1 MKKTVKKFAKFL
13 LLIAVIFSD
22 LMTPISVLADELS
35 STPNKGDV
43 GINKSVSSDGGNSA
57 TVSNNVNLEEEGDV
71 SVTKTV
77 SKTDVLGRYKVE
89 FNIKGKDIRNEK
101 EIIKPVYAV
110 VVFDRSG
117 SMKSEY
123 TDTDE
128 CERYAQGWYQDEN
141 GNWVNGR
148 YCSRYKQAYNNK
160 WENAVAGAKLFAN
173 TLSTNIPTANIAL
186 VAFSGNKSGFGYTDS
201 DYNDA
206 EVVRGFKTGSEAT
219 LDDANF
225 GSPNGGT
232 NLEAGLYEANK
243 LLEKAPA
250 DAYKYVVVISDGQP
264 TFYYDENGYTRGDGS
279 NTNDNTYDATIS
291 MANTLKNATK
301 AEIFSIGYILP
312 EGKVYKDKTAADI
325 LTEVASPDVEDSNII
340 HYTYADPTSIANTFT
355 NIAKE
360 LSIVKAGTK
369 AVLTDKLGS
378 AFKITSTDGT
388 QRSFVSEEIKEITE
402 EGTTISFYIDIDQDS
417 PTEWYD
423 TNAGF
428 TLTYTDH
435 RGEEKSIQV
444 DENPQVYWV
453 QNEYE
458 YVVNYYKDSMT
469 SENKIAS
476 DTRIAVNGTVINEEN
491 VDRDKYL
498 PEGYKFESITPESI
512 TVLNDGV
519 KREINILYTIKKFDY
534 KVNYYYDNTLDNS
547 LDIKDVSYGTKVDAS
562 SYYLDSD
569 SIREGYS
576 LDTTRS
582 DNGTYTITSNEVV
595 IDIYYKRNNYGYT
608 VNYFFNSEKGFS
620 DDSSAIYGDK
630 ITAESKWL
638 SNDRLSSNGKSDYFL
653 DPSREVDNNGEVTIG
668 TDASSNVLNIYYINT
683 NFDNANENIVKS
695 TSTNKVVSSNDLV
708 SYTLKYNSSINN
720 VRKDDRVVVTIK
732 DTLPG
737 SIDTNKSTLNG
748 GVYNSE
754 NNTITWTFTYTI
766 EEFTKIYNVNEK
778 IDYTVLYTDYL
789 SNNGGNLNNTVVGNT
804 KVVSAGLDDKVT
816 DGSESSANVPVE
828 IKGTVNVYFKD
839 EEGNDISSK
848 TALGEALAGTD
859 YSTTAKDIFGYTLD
873 ESKLPENK
881 DGKYIEGNI
890 DVIYTYTKNDGNIT
904 KNEVSKEGPETIN
917 SIDGVFDYKLTY
929 VGRIENYVGKAK
941 LVLTDKLPYELDLN
955 NSSIDNRCVYSADAK
970 TITCTKDYDI
980 TENTD
985 ISEEFDLSLVFNGVD
1000 SNKVVNKVESK
1011 LTLDNNSSEDN
1022 DEVETIVNKGTV
1034 VATYKDTEGNTL
1046 SNNET
1051 STGLAGSN
1059 YTTNEKSF
1067 YGYTLKEVKGNRN
1080 GKYIANTEIQVDY
1093 IYTKNDGS
1101 VIDNKVTKVQNNIIT
1116 DIDSEYNYVLSY
1128 KGKIKDYNG
1137 EVTLEL
1143 TDTLPYNAIIIS
1155 KDNKCSVNGKTIVCR
1170 DVYTINQENQEINA
1184 AFNIVL
1190 KYTNVGAEVKNV
1202 VKSKL
1207 IYGKNSVTDED
1218 FVVDEIPSGTV
1229 VATYKDTDGNTLSNN
1244 ETSTDLAGSNYT
1256 TEQKDIFGYTF
1267 KEVTGADTKG
1277 KYVGNQTL
1285 TVNYI
1290 YTKNDGDITE
1300 NEVSKEGPET
1310 INSIDGVFNYKLTYV
1325 GRIENYVGKA
1335 KLVLTDKLP
1344 YELDLDNSSI
1354 DNRCVYSADAKTI
1367 TCTKDYDITENTD
1380 ISEEFDLSLVFNE
1393 VDSNKVVNKVESKL
1407 TLDNN
1412 SSEGNDEVETIVNK
1426 GTVVATYRD
1435 TDGNTLSKNET
1446 STDLAGRSYTTEQ
1459 KDIFGYTFK
1468 EATGA
1473 DTNGK
1478 YVGNQTLTVNYIY
1491 TKNDGEIDNPDTK
1504 KEGLTTISSVDGRF
1518 DYSITAS
1525 GEIKDYVGEA
1535 TLTVVD
1541 KLPYE
1546 LDLDKSNID
1555 NRCIYDADTNTITC
1569 SVSYSAITKED
1580 YTDGIYNIEEVFN
1593 LSLVFVGVD
1602 SDTVVNKAMSTIDLD
1617 GNKKTTEDEAI
1628 TEVYK
1633 GTVEAIYVDTD
1644 GNVISDSVITS
1655 GLSGTKYTTEQKEI
1669 MGYTFKEVTG
1679 ADTEGVYAANE
1690 TLVVKYIY
1698 EKNIGNGDIEE
1709 LPPQTG
1715 VTGVNSIPFEYII
1728 SLVLLFVLG
1737 KNRKLVRNE
1746 D

>member
-57 TVSNNVNLEEEGDV
+57 TVSNNVNLEKEGDV

-89 FNIKGKDIRNEK
+89 FNIKGKDIRDEK

-243 LLEKAPA
+243 LLEEAPA

-291 MANTLKNATK
+291 MANTLKNANK

-325 LTEVASPDVEDSNII
+325 LTEVASPDVEDSNIT

-369 AVLTDKLGS
+369 AVLTDRLGS

-388 QRSFVSEEIKEITE
+388 QRNFVSEEIKEITE
-402 EGTTISFYIDIDQDS
+402 KGTTISFYIDIDQDS

-428 TLTYTDH
+428 TLTYTDY

-630 ITAESKWL
+630 ITARSKWL

-683 NFDNANENIVKS
+683 NFDNTNENIVKS

-890 DVIYTYTKNDGNIT
+890 DVIYTYTKNDGDIT
-904 KNEVSKEGPETIN
+904 ENEVSKEGPETIN

-1011 LTLDNNSSEDN
+1011 LTLDNNSSEGN

-1101 VIDNKVTKVQNNIIT
+1101 VIDNKVTKVQSNIIT

-1128 KGKIKDYNG
+1128 KGKIKDYTG

-1229 VATYKDTDGNTLSNN
+1229 VATYKDTEGNTLSNN
-1244 ETSTDLAGSNYT
+1244 ETSTDLAGRSYT

-1267 KEVTGADTKG
+1267 KEATGADTKG

-1310 INSIDGVFNYKLTYV
+1310 INSIDGVFDYKLTYV

-1344 YELDLDNSSI
+1344 YELDLNNSSI

-1380 ISEEFDLSLVFNE
+1380 ISEEFDLSLVFNG

-1426 GTVVATYRD
+1426 GTVVATYKD
-1435 TDGNTLSKNET
+1435 TEGNTLSNNET

-1473 DTNGK
+1473 DTKGK

-1504 KEGLTTISSVDGRF
+1504 KEGLTTISSVDGVF

-1525 GEIKDYVGEA
+1525 GEIKDYVGDA

-1569 SVSYSAITKED
+1569 SVSYSDITKED